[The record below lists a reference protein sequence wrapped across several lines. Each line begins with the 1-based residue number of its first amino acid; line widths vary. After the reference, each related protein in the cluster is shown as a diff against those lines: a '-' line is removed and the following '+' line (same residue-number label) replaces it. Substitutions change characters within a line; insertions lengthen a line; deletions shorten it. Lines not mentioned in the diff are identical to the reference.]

1 MALGTATDPY
11 ELRFDTGRI
20 SLDLIATTH
29 PAERLDSVD
38 ALRAWITGSG
48 LVPPGTPLAHA
59 DPSWLTGFRE
69 LRGETARLVRC
80 SGRWPGTSWNCSPT
94 PSRGRASGSA
104 RATTAPSCTWTPP
117 AAAAGAG
124 APARSAATAS
134 ASPGTAAASRCPGRS
149 ARVPFVPRLG
159 EIPHLVLNTPHFA
172 SVPNGRATD
181 WGNPRTS
188 EVGVRKDS
196 VVANERGARAR
207 HRMSQSSS
215 EPDEELM
222 RALYREH
229 AGPLLAYV
237 LRLVAGDRQR
247 AEDVVQ
253 ETLIRAWKNAGQL
266 NRATGSVRPWLV
278 TVARRIV
285 IDGHR
290 SRQARPQEV
299 DPSPLEVIPAE
310 DEIDKALWLM
320 TLSDALD
327 DLTPAHREVLVETY
341 FKGRTVNEAAQ
352 TLGIPSGTVRSR
364 VFYALRSMKLA
375 LEERGV
381 TA

>member
-1 MALGTATDPY
+1 M
-11 ELRFDTGRI
+11 
-20 SLDLIATTH
+20 
-29 PAERLDSVD
+29 
-38 ALRAWITGSG
+38 
-48 LVPPGTPLAHA
+48 
-59 DPSWLTGFRE
+59 
-69 LRGETARLVRC
+69 
-80 SGRWPGTSWNCSPT
+80 
-94 PSRGRASGSA
+94 
-104 RATTAPSCTWTPP
+104 
-117 AAAAGAG
+117 
-124 APARSAATAS
+124 
-134 ASPGTAAASRCPGRS
+134 
-149 ARVPFVPRLG
+149 
-159 EIPHLVLNTPHFA
+159 
-172 SVPNGRATD
+172 
-181 WGNPRTS
+181 
-188 EVGVRKDS
+188 RKDAA
-196 VVANERGARAR
+196 VADDRPHRAR
-207 HRMSQSSS
+207 HRSATPRTNSPA
-215 EPDEELM
+215 PDEELM

-237 LRLVAGDRQR
+237 MRLVAGDRQR

-266 NRATGSVRPWLV
+266 NSATGSVRPWLV

-299 DPSPLEVIPAE
+299 DPSPLEVMPAE

-320 TLSDALD
+320 TLSDALE

-341 FKGRTVNEAAQ
+341 FKGRTVNEAAE

-381 TA
+381 SA

>member
-1 MALGTATDPY
+1 M
-11 ELRFDTGRI
+11 
-20 SLDLIATTH
+20 
-29 PAERLDSVD
+29 
-38 ALRAWITGSG
+38 
-48 LVPPGTPLAHA
+48 
-59 DPSWLTGFRE
+59 
-69 LRGETARLVRC
+69 
-80 SGRWPGTSWNCSPT
+80 
-94 PSRGRASGSA
+94 
-104 RATTAPSCTWTPP
+104 
-117 AAAAGAG
+117 
-124 APARSAATAS
+124 
-134 ASPGTAAASRCPGRS
+134 
-149 ARVPFVPRLG
+149 
-159 EIPHLVLNTPHFA
+159 
-172 SVPNGRATD
+172 
-181 WGNPRTS
+181 
-188 EVGVRKDS
+188 RKDS
-196 VVANERGARAR
+196 AVADDRPPRAR
-207 HRMSQSSS
+207 HRLPKPSRQTTP
-215 EPDEELM
+215 EEELM

-266 NRATGSVRPWLV
+266 TGATSVRPWLV

-299 DPSPLEVIPAE
+299 DPAPLDVIPAE

-320 TLSDALD
+320 MLSDALE

-341 FKGRTVNEAAQ
+341 FKGRTVNEAAEV
-352 TLGIPSGTVRSR
+352 LGIPSGTVRSR

-381 TA
+381 SA

>member
-1 MALGTATDPY
+1 M
-11 ELRFDTGRI
+11 
-20 SLDLIATTH
+20 
-29 PAERLDSVD
+29 
-38 ALRAWITGSG
+38 
-48 LVPPGTPLAHA
+48 
-59 DPSWLTGFRE
+59 
-69 LRGETARLVRC
+69 
-80 SGRWPGTSWNCSPT
+80 
-94 PSRGRASGSA
+94 
-104 RATTAPSCTWTPP
+104 
-117 AAAAGAG
+117 
-124 APARSAATAS
+124 
-134 ASPGTAAASRCPGRS
+134 
-149 ARVPFVPRLG
+149 
-159 EIPHLVLNTPHFA
+159 
-172 SVPNGRATD
+172 
-181 WGNPRTS
+181 
-188 EVGVRKDS
+188 RKDAA
-196 VVANERGARAR
+196 VADDRPHRAR
-207 HRMSQSSS
+207 HRS
-215 EPDEELM
+215 EAQRTNTSVPDEELM

-299 DPSPLEVIPAE
+299 DPSPLEVMPAE

-341 FKGRTVNEAAQ
+341 FKGRTVNEAAE

-375 LEERGV
+375 LEERGSRHDDV
-381 TA
+381 RAVRAGRRHDRARRGGGVRARHSGRGRRHRF

>member
-1 MALGTATDPY
+1 
-11 ELRFDTGRI
+11 
-20 SLDLIATTH
+20 
-29 PAERLDSVD
+29 
-38 ALRAWITGSG
+38 
-48 LVPPGTPLAHA
+48 
-59 DPSWLTGFRE
+59 
-69 LRGETARLVRC
+69 
-80 SGRWPGTSWNCSPT
+80 
-94 PSRGRASGSA
+94 
-104 RATTAPSCTWTPP
+104 
-117 AAAAGAG
+117 
-124 APARSAATAS
+124 
-134 ASPGTAAASRCPGRS
+134 
-149 ARVPFVPRLG
+149 
-159 EIPHLVLNTPHFA
+159 
-172 SVPNGRATD
+172 
-181 WGNPRTS
+181 
-188 EVGVRKDS
+188 
-196 VVANERGARAR
+196 
-207 HRMSQSSS
+207 
-215 EPDEELM
+215 M

-327 DLTPAHREVLVETY
+327 DLTLPTGRSWSRPIS
-341 FKGRTVNEAAQ
+341 KG
-352 TLGIPSGTVRSR
+352 VRSMR
-364 VFYALRSMKLA
+364 RPRRLA
-375 LEERGV
+375 SPVAPSAPGCSTPCGR
-381 TA
+381 

>member
-1 MALGTATDPY
+1 MPLCRKCKEVAG
-11 ELRFDTGRI
+11 GMC
-20 SLDLIATTH
+20 SH
-29 PAERLDSVD
+29 
-38 ALRAWITGSG
+38 
-48 LVPPGTPLAHA
+48 VPVGA
-59 DPSWLTGFRE
+59 
-69 LRGETARLVRC
+69 
-80 SGRWPGTSWNCSPT
+80 
-94 PSRGRASGSA
+94 PSRRK
-104 RATTAPSCTWTPP
+104 PPFLFEHPPP
-117 AAAAGAG
+117 AVRTG
-124 APARSAATAS
+124 
-134 ASPGTAAASRCPGRS
+134 C
-149 ARVPFVPRLG
+149 
-159 EIPHLVLNTPHFA
+159 
-172 SVPNGRATD
+172 RATD
-181 WGNPRTS
+181 WGNPRTP
-188 EVGVRKDS
+188 EVGVRKDAA
-196 VVANERGARAR
+196 VANERGSRAR
-207 HRMSQSSS
+207 HRMSSQPS

>member
-1 MALGTATDPY
+1 MCRHVPLVMT
-11 ELRFDTGRI
+11 L
-20 SLDLIATTH
+20 
-29 PAERLDSVD
+29 ERKL
-38 ALRAWITGSG
+38 
-48 LVPPGTPLAHA
+48 
-59 DPSWLTGFRE
+59 
-69 LRGETARLVRC
+69 
-80 SGRWPGTSWNCSPT
+80 
-94 PSRGRASGSA
+94 SA
-104 RATTAPSCTWTPP
+104 RFERSTPP
-117 AAAAGAG
+117 V
-124 APARSAATAS
+124 RT
-134 ASPGTAAASRCPGRS
+134 RQ
-149 ARVPFVPRLG
+149 
-159 EIPHLVLNTPHFA
+159 
-172 SVPNGRATD
+172 RATD
-181 WGNPRTS
+181 WGNPRTP
-188 EVGVRKDS
+188 EVGVRKDAA
-196 VVANERGARAR
+196 VANERGSRAR
-207 HRMSQSSS
+207 HRMSQPS

-341 FKGRTVNEAAQ
+341 FKGRTVNEAAE

>member
-1 MALGTATDPY
+1 M
-11 ELRFDTGRI
+11 
-20 SLDLIATTH
+20 
-29 PAERLDSVD
+29 
-38 ALRAWITGSG
+38 
-48 LVPPGTPLAHA
+48 
-59 DPSWLTGFRE
+59 
-69 LRGETARLVRC
+69 
-80 SGRWPGTSWNCSPT
+80 
-94 PSRGRASGSA
+94 
-104 RATTAPSCTWTPP
+104 
-117 AAAAGAG
+117 
-124 APARSAATAS
+124 
-134 ASPGTAAASRCPGRS
+134 
-149 ARVPFVPRLG
+149 
-159 EIPHLVLNTPHFA
+159 
-172 SVPNGRATD
+172 
-181 WGNPRTS
+181 
-188 EVGVRKDS
+188 RKDAA
-196 VVANERGARAR
+196 VADDRPHRAR
-207 HRMSQSSS
+207 HRS
-215 EPDEELM
+215 EAQRTNISVPDEELM

-285 IDGHR
+285 IDAHR

-299 DPSPLEVIPAE
+299 DPSPLEVMPAE

-341 FKGRTVNEAAQ
+341 FKGRTVNEAAE

-381 TA
+381 SA